1 MGKYDSI
8 FNSEEISTETL
19 SPDEAVAAIAVVA
32 ALADSEMS
40 DVDADYLASLLWE
53 TEFFDDYSDEDLT
66 EMLDGLLDMA
76 DDEGLGVLFNTAYE
90 SLSDNLVLDAFAAGV
105 MTLMDDSGVIHS
117 EQKSFLSELQQALE
131 LEDEEVQQVIDE
143 IVAAFNEIAEEDDED
158 YDEEEEVEA

>member
-1 MGKYDSI
+1 MGKYDGV

-19 SPDEAVAAIAVVA
+19 SPEEAVAAIAVVT
-32 ALADSEMS
+32 ALSDSEMS

-53 TEFFDDYSDEDLT
+53 IEFFDDYSDDDLAQ
-66 EMLDGLLDMA
+66 MLDRLLDIA

-90 SLSDNLVLDAFAAGV
+90 SLPDNLVLDAFAAGV

-131 LEDEEVQQVIDE
+131 LGDEEVQQIIDE
-143 IVAAFNEIAEEDDED
+143 VVAAFNEAAEEE
-158 YDEEEEVEA
+158 DEEEEELEA